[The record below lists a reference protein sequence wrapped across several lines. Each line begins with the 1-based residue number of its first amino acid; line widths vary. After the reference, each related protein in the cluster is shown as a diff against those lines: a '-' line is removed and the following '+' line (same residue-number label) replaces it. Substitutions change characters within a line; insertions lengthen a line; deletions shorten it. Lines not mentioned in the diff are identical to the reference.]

1 MALKGNLKDLNVVEF
16 FQTLYQQNKT
26 GEFIIENP
34 KKIFTVISFHD
45 GKIIDVKTSDK
56 QNSLELFLINKN
68 IISLEDMKKIVHK
81 SKVQLK
87 KITTVLYEENIIP
100 EIIKNRL
107 TDIYFKQII
116 FDVLLFEEGEFEF
129 VNKEIDIYSCD
140 VYFVHV
146 EQILLEHLRQKDE
159 ITLIKTEID
168 VENVVLTKTGNLNEK
183 LTGNEKEIYN
193 LFGESIDI
201 NLLLKSALLVKFDV
215 YKTVRSLVKK
225 NLVTISKKLLIEEE
239 RQSIDN
245 LSYFEL
251 IRIFIFV
258 TIFISILLVS
268 FYKTK
273 EKFKTI
279 KFSKI
284 KIENINEDFN
294 IENINKFLNEK

>member
-34 KKIFTVISFHD
+34 KKTFTVISFHD
-45 GKIIDVKTSDK
+45 GKIIDVTTSDK

-68 IISLEDMKKIVHK
+68 IISLEDMKKIIRK
-81 SKVQLK
+81 SQIQLK

-100 EIIKNRL
+100 ENIKNRL
-107 TDIYFKQII
+107 IDIYFKQII
-116 FDVLLFEEGEFEF
+116 FDIFLLEEGEFEF
-129 VNKEIDIYSCD
+129 VNKEIDIYNCD
-140 VYFVHV
+140 VYFIHV

-159 ITLIKTEID
+159 ITLIKNEID
-168 VENVVLTKTGNLNEK
+168 VENVVLTKTGTLTEK
-183 LTGNEKEIYN
+183 LVGNEKEIYN
-193 LFGESIDI
+193 LFTESIDI

-215 YKTVRSLVKK
+215 YKAVRSLVKK
-225 NLVTISKKLLIEEE
+225 KLISINKKLLIEEE
-239 RQSIDN
+239 KQSIDN
-245 LSYFEL
+245 LSYFQL
-251 IRIFIFV
+251 IRIFIFA
-258 TIFISILLVS
+258 TAFISILLIS

-284 KIENINEDFN
+284 KIENLNEDFN
-294 IENINKFLNEK
+294 IEKLNKFLNEK

>member
-16 FQTLYQQNKT
+16 FQTLYQQSKT

-45 GKIIDVKTSDK
+45 GKIIDVTTSDK
-56 QNSLELFLINKN
+56 QNSLEMFLINKN
-68 IISLEDMKKIVHK
+68 IISFEDMKRIITK
-81 SKVQLK
+81 SKIQLK

-107 TDIYFKQII
+107 IDIYFKQII
-116 FDVLLFEEGEFEF
+116 FDVFLFEEGEFEF

-159 ITLIKTEID
+159 TTLIKNEID
-168 VENVVLTKTGNLNEK
+168 VENVFLTKTGNLNEK

-193 LFGESIDI
+193 LFTQSIDI

-215 YKTVRSLVKK
+215 YKVIRSLVKK
-225 NLVTISKKLLIEEE
+225 NLITINKKLLIEEE

-258 TIFISILLVS
+258 TMFISILLVS

-273 EKFKTI
+273 EKFKTV

>member
-45 GKIIDVKTSDK
+45 GKIIDVTTSDK
-56 QNSLELFLINKN
+56 QNSLEMFLINKN
-68 IISLEDMKKIVHK
+68 IISFEDMKRIITK
-81 SKVQLK
+81 SKIQLK

-107 TDIYFKQII
+107 IDIYFKQII
-116 FDVLLFEEGEFEF
+116 FDVFLFEEGEFEF

-140 VYFVHV
+140 VYYVHV

-159 ITLIKTEID
+159 TTLIKNEID
-168 VENVVLTKTGNLNEK
+168 VENVFLTKTGNLNEK

-193 LFGESIDI
+193 LFTQSIDI

-215 YKTVRSLVKK
+215 YKVIRSLVKK
-225 NLVTISKKLLIEEE
+225 NLITINKKLLIEEE

-258 TIFISILLVS
+258 TMFISILLVS

-273 EKFKTI
+273 EKFKTV